1 MDENKSKMVK
11 WFPLINVVESLQKAL
26 EMGGKSIH
34 EIKNKEGNLQFAI
47 VEDPAGAVFGLANA

>member
-26 EMGGKSIH
+26 EMGWKSIH

>member
-1 MDENKSKMVK
+1 MEENKSKMVK

-26 EMGGKSIH
+26 EMGWKSIH

>member
-11 WFPLINVVESLQKAL
+11 WFPLINVAESLQKAL

-34 EIKNKEGNLQFAI
+34 EIKSKEGNLQFAI
-47 VEDPAGAVFGLANA
+47 IEDPAGAVFGLANA